1 MISFSHSIPSGTVSS
16 SRTQKK
22 CACVCVGGGG
32 FIIESTVSNYVSSLY
47 FKTDPFFQI
56 IHFVTHQL
64 VVRVI

>member
-1 MISFSHSIPSGTVSS
+1 MS
-16 SRTQKK
+16 
-22 CACVCVGGGG
+22 VCGGGGG
-32 FIIESTVSNYVSSLY
+32 FFLIESAVSNYVGSLY